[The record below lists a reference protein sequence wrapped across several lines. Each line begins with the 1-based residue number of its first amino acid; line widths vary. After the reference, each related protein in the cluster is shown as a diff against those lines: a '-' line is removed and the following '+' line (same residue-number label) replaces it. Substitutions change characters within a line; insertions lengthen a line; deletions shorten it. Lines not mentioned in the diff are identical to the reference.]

1 MEKIQHK
8 AFMDSNKLE
17 IAAFS
22 EPVQKKAGIFD
33 KMHSKLEDT
42 VEDDRK
48 ELLKQLKELDHEIQ
62 EDMLNELE
70 DQLENN
76 EVVEEPK
83 KEKPKPAFKKGDT
96 VEITGGNSKY
106 VGVIGTVAEHH
117 AATEKDKEAVTVAA
131 HELPD
136 GKALYNVE
144 IVKATSKK
152 PAPPPKK
159 AVSDESILDELWKL
173 GRTRGL
179 SRSFLKDCGIK
190 ANISG
195 WTVPIGKY
203 ALHRTAVFSYKYNLQ
218 KLN

>member
-22 EPVQKKAGIFD
+22 EPVQKKVGIFN

-62 EDMLNELE
+62 EDMLDELE

-76 EVVEEPK
+76 EVVEQPEK
-83 KEKPKPAFKKGDT
+83 KPESKKEEKPKQ
-96 VEITGGNSKY
+96 
-106 VGVIGTVAEHH
+106 
-117 AATEKDKEAVTVAA
+117 
-131 HELPD
+131 
-136 GKALYNVE
+136 
-144 IVKATSKK
+144 

-159 AVSDESILDELWKL
+159 ETSDESILDELWKI

-179 SRSFLKDCGIK
+179 SRSFLSQCGIK

-195 WTVPIGKY
+195 WTIPIGKY

-218 KLN
+218 KLK